1 MKLLAWM
8 LILSVSSFVFSQEFT
23 AIEIQ
28 ESSKNKLFQ
37 EASHKFSQGKYQATI
52 DELQSIEV
60 KLNNDKNPNRSLHGL
75 IHYWQGVSYNRL
87 QEYSKAI
94 EEFDKALQY
103 DYAPQDLHYE
113 YGQALF
119 AVEKLSES
127 RIQFRES
134 LKRKFKRAVSLYYI
148 AYLSKE
154 MGEKKKAFT
163 FYRAIRKLPAEEA
176 NEVLQAAEFQI
187 GDIYLDQVIKHPD
200 AFRAVEQHVIPQ
212 YEAALA
218 VDPQSALAMNIKAK
232 IVALQQQYDLVLFK
246 LRNGRPTLIPPHFL
260 RLSQEVGYDTNVTF
274 APQETT
280 IAKSDQSSL
289 YSKTDVIGRYTFY
302 HKNYLI
308 FAPELRMNY
317 TRYLKR
323 EKEIYRNDN
332 YLIAPAIRT
341 AYEHSLWKKPASILF
356 DYDFNYSARNV
367 NPEQEK
373 LLFSSRAHTFM
384 LGERFNYFSWG
395 ESTIRLRHRL
405 FESFVSASNSQTTSL
420 VFEQVK
426 LLKENIF
433 LFYASYDR
441 TRVDNEI
448 FNSDAF
454 TVRGDFIVSRV
465 GNTGLVPTIGLGLT
479 STDPINNRGVRG
491 RELLINPSA
500 RVSKVFKKNWRGN
513 LKYDYQQNQSK
524 DKSNFAYKKQVYAFE
539 LEYLF

>member
-8 LILSVSSFVFSQEFT
+8 LILSVSSFAFAQEQA
-23 AIEIQ
+23 AIEIK

-37 EASHKFSQGKYQATI
+37 EASVKYSQGKYQSTI
-52 DELQSIEV
+52 EELQAIEV
-60 KLNNDKNPNRSLHGL
+60 KLQNEKNPNRSLYGL
-75 IHYWQGVSYNRL
+75 IHYWQGISYNRL
-87 QEYSKAI
+87 QDYAKSI
-94 EEFDKALQY
+94 EEFDKSLQY
-103 DYAPQDLHYE
+103 EYAPQDIHYE

-119 AVEKLSES
+119 AAEKLAEA

-148 AYLSKE
+148 AYISKE

-163 FYRAIRKLPAEEA
+163 FYRAIRKLPPEEA

-187 GDIYLDQVIKHPD
+187 GDIYLEQVIKHPD

-212 YEAALA
+212 YESALA
-218 VDPQSALAMNIKAK
+218 VEPQSALAQNIRAK
-232 IVALQQQYDLVLFK
+232 IIALQQQYDLVLFR
-246 LRNGRPTLIPPHFL
+246 LRNGRPTLIPPYFL
-260 RLSQEVGYDTNVTF
+260 RLSQEIGYDTNVTF

-289 YSKTDVIGRYTFY
+289 YSRTDVIGRYTFY
-302 HKNYLI
+302 HKNYI
-308 FAPELRMNY
+308 SFAPELRMNY

-367 NPEQEK
+367 NPAEEK
-373 LLFSSRAHTFM
+373 LLFSSRAHTLM

-395 ESTIRLRHRL
+395 ESTLRLRHRM
-405 FESFVSASNSQTTSL
+405 FESFVSASDSKTTSL

-426 LLKENIF
+426 LLKQNIL

-448 FNSDAF
+448 FDTDSF
-454 TVRGDFIVSRV
+454 TLRGDFIVSKV
-465 GNTGLVPTIGLGLT
+465 GNTGLIPTIGLGLT
-479 STDPINNRGVRG
+479 STDPVNNRAVRG

-500 RVSKVFKKNWRGN
+500 RLSKIFKKNWRGN
-513 LKYDYQQNQSK
+513 LKYDYQKNQSK
-524 DKSNFAYKKQVYAFE
+524 DKANFAYQKQVFAFE